1 LFLRLSCEGAP
12 TIARDRID
20 HTLAI
25 EFTDG
30 HTRVTT
36 QHVGLEGLDLL
47 RARRLS
53 QLTQVTRQR

>member
-1 LFLRLSCEGAP
+1 MRRHTRQQHRLQVH
-12 TIARDRID
+12 RID

-53 QLTQVTRQR
+53 QLTQVTHQR